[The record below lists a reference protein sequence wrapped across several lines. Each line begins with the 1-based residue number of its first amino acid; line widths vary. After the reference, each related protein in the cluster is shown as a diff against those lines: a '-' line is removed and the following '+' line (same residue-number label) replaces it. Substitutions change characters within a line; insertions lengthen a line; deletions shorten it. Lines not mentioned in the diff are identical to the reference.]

1 MKTTIVRE
9 VVIGDPIT
17 DEQRETLYEVA
28 TICPVAQWLEGEVG
42 IDIVLRNANE

>member
-9 VVIGDPIT
+9 VVMGDPIT

-28 TICPVAQWLEGEVG
+28 TTCPVARWLEGDIV
-42 IDIVLRNANE
+42 IDTVLRNANE